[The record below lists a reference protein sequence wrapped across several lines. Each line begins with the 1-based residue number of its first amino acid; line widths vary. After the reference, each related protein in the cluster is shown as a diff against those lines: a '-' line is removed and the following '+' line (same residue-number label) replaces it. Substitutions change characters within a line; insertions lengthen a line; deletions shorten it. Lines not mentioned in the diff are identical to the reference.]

1 MKSMGRKSCGLAL
14 LITADWADP
23 SIPWREDH
31 LQAAIVQW
39 LRRNDVEFHADMG
52 GMATRRSTA
61 AKAKQLG
68 LEAGVPDLHVY
79 LPGRYLQIELKCAAR
94 VSKVQADRIA
104 RRRALGCEV
113 HVVKA
118 RTPAAAVAAVEAIL
132 KTPAPNTA

>member
-1 MKSMGRKSCGLAL
+1 MSGLIL
-14 LITADWADP
+14 LTHCDHADP
-23 SIPWREDH
+23 SVPWREDH

-79 LPGRYLQIELKCAAR
+79 LPGRYIQIELKCGAR
-94 VSKVQADRIA
+94 VSKDQADRIA

-113 HVVKA
+113 HVVRE
-118 RTPAAAVAAVEAIL
+118 RTPAAAVDAVRAIL
-132 KTPAPNTA
+132 KTPAPRGEGSKPRDD